1 MAAEPVKSQ
10 PLHNFSL
17 AHLKWGHRSH
27 HSFRRRDS
35 PPSAAELNANTVQR
49 RPSPPSGE
57 SGPKVPS
64 PGSLPEFPFS
74 VCSTQK
80 RHGEEGETKAW
91 KLRPRKAR
99 NGEMRETNCVT
110 REATQ
115 ETPQSRSETVFPG
128 LYLVGLT
135 VDSYRVHESLLEGG
149 FQTLCLEADQSS
161 YLDSMEKLLLVSGFG
176 TSASSTQYIF
186 AKWNTRQSYFLN
198 LLKHKESTV
207 ASAEP
212 RTHSHTDNDNDNED
226 QVGGLLAG
234 GGGGGGEAG
243 RLLSPSSS
251 KASVMSALG
260 FNSASKLSSSPKEN
274 AVAAKP
280 TIAARRSRRRREVFR
295 VVAVRSREGRR
306 QELLHLRA
314 AAPFHCRNPPLRKEF
329 YGGTVPEFQRTL
341 LQSRSLYS
349 SGIIGKPANFAA
361 NECPSSRHFIHSTG
375 VCHSAEKDYYDLL
388 GVSKDASR
396 EEIKKASFSCNE

>member
-99 NGEMRETNCVT
+99 NGEMQETNCVVDKKLRGIAEGHRAMERKEKKKKKKRKFWISLS
-110 REATQ
+110 REEIEEDVYSLTG
-115 ETPQSRSETVFPG
+115 SRPARRPKKRPKAVQKLVDTVFPG

-135 VDSYRVHESLLEGG
+135 VDSYRVHESLVH
-149 FQTLCLEADQSS
+149 A
-161 YLDSMEKLLLVSGFG
+161 
-176 TSASSTQYIF
+176 
-186 AKWNTRQSYFLN
+186 
-198 LLKHKESTV
+198 
-207 ASAEP
+207 P
-212 RTHSHTDNDNDNED
+212 
-226 QVGGLLAG
+226 
-234 GGGGGGEAG
+234 
-243 RLLSPSSS
+243 LS
-251 KASVMSALG
+251 L
-260 FNSASKLSSSPKEN
+260 
-274 AVAAKP
+274 
-280 TIAARRSRRRREVFR
+280 
-295 VVAVRSREGRR
+295 
-306 QELLHLRA
+306 
-314 AAPFHCRNPPLRKEF
+314 
-329 YGGTVPEFQRTL
+329 
-341 LQSRSLYS
+341 SLY
-349 SGIIGKPANFAA
+349 IYI
-361 NECPSSRHFIHSTG
+361 
-375 VCHSAEKDYYDLL
+375 
-388 GVSKDASR
+388 
-396 EEIKKASFSCNE
+396 